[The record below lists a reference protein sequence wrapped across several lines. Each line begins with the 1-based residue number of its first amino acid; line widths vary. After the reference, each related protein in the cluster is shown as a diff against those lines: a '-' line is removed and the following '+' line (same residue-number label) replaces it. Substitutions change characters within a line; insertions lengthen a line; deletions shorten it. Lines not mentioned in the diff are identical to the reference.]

1 MIQSFRYFPSKTP
14 SSSISPGLKS
24 GVKVGSPANEP
35 GSSVST
41 YEYDRLKAIPVA
53 PRILSPFLK
62 EARGRP
68 TCNKS
73 DDISSTVRGGRM
85 PLSTLDAFK
94 ASLDP
99 KDRIIH
105 ELATTMLKTRYD
117 PRRSNAYRSFLAT
130 QEKEKAK
137 TAEKEVNQSAK

>member
-1 MIQSFRYFPSKTP
+1 MLSFKYLPSKTP
-14 SSSISPGLKS
+14 SINISPGDKS
-24 GVKVGSPANEP
+24 GVNVGFPANEP

-41 YEYDRLKAIPVA
+41 YEYDRRKDIPLA
-53 PRILSPFLK
+53 ATTRSPFLK

-68 TCNKS
+68 TRNKS
-73 DDISSTVRGGRM
+73 DDISSTVRGDRM

-94 ASLDP
+94 AAMDP

-117 PRRSNAYRSFLAT
+117 PRRSNAYRSFL
-130 QEKEKAK
+130 EKEK
-137 TAEKEVNQSAK
+137 EKEKMKAANPPAK